1 MGNYYD
7 GKLFFGLKKDIP
19 KDVFHDLLLLSSED
33 YSSLDFLVL
42 QNEKWGSIKGIIIQI
57 TNFN

>member
-19 KDVFHDLLLLSSED
+19 KDVFHDLLLLSSE
-33 YSSLDFLVL
+33 YY
-42 QNEKWGSIKGIIIQI
+42 
-57 TNFN
+57 